1 VSPSQIASSI
11 VDNLKS
17 QPFVLALLVINVIV
31 LAGFAYTL
39 HEVSKSIERRDGILQ
54 SCVERSRP

>member
-54 SCVERSRP
+54 SSVERSRP